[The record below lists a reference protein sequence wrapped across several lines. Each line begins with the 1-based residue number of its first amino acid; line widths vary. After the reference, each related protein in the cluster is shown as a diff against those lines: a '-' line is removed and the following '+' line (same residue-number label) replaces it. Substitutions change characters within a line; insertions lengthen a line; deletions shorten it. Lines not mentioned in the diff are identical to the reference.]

1 MRRNKVLW
9 TVVLVVSVILL
20 IGYAVWGFS
29 IFRIGNYSLNDN
41 RTYSSSRNGYYGM
54 GMMRGWSNYGDNQ
67 TVVNNDKVKNDET
80 ISLANAK
87 INKSE
92 NSVTYSGKDI
102 TIVMLGGPKEAD
114 GKFVIGGL
122 INPTVYIPKGSRIT
136 LEFINEDEGMPH
148 GIEITN
154 AGPPYLYM
162 LMMQGGVYPGTFINP
177 VPAANE
183 NGYPS
188 ASTTFTANSAGQ
200 YYYICQYPGHAQ
212 NGMYG
217 EIIIK

>member
-1 MRRNKVLW
+1 MRRDKVLW
-9 TVVLVVSVILL
+9 TLVLVISVILL
-20 IGYAVWGFS
+20 IGYEVLGSS
-29 IFRIGNYSLNDN
+29 IFSLGNYSLYDS

-54 GMMRGWSNYGDNQ
+54 GMMGGWSNPEDNQ
-67 TVVNNDKVKNDET
+67 TVVTDDKAKNDEK
-80 ISLANAK
+80 ISLDNAK
-87 INKSE
+87 VSKSD
-92 NSVTYSGKDI
+92 NSVTYLGKDI
-102 TIVMLGGPKEAD
+102 TIVMSGGPKEAD
-114 GKFVIGGL
+114 GKFVIDGL
-122 INPTVYIPKGSRIT
+122 INPTVYVPKGSRIT

-154 AGPPYLYM
+154 AGPPYPYM
-162 LMMQGGVYPGTFINP
+162 LMMQVGLYPGTFINP

-200 YYYICQYPGHAQ
+200 YYYLCQYPGHAQ